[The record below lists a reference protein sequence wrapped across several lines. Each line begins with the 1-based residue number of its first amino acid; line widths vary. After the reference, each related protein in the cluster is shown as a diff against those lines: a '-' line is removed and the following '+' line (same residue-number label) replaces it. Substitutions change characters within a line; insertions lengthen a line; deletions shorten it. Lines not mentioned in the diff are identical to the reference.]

1 MIELTHPGAEMAV
14 FMLAIILGAL
24 FASKTKQ
31 SALVGQILIG
41 IIIGPAILGIVTYN
55 EFVKQIAEIGIILL
69 LFLVGVECKFK
80 EVYTPKNTFIALF
93 GALFTWVLGY
103 LIARLFGFNSLQA
116 IFVGIAIISTS
127 SAVIASLLKE
137 TGKLKSNTGKII
149 LGASAIN
156 DIIGLLIFS
165 LVTRSTQV
173 EMNISGIIFQVVIAI
188 LYLIVFF
195 IIGKKL
201 SRYLR
206 KLEYWGNMHNH
217 PKIGFIF
224 TLLIAFFFGAVSELI
239 GLSTMMGAFVA
250 GLSLEHIKDKNFK
263 IGAEYLELIF
273 GSIFFVSLGIL
284 VENLFDPLHNIFLVV
299 ALLGA
304 AIFGKTIGGY
314 IGARF
319 GKSRII
325 KKNSFIIGFSLS
337 PIGEI
342 AALAALVAYQ
352 QGILNNETY
361 SSIIFVGILSSVIVP
376 MTLMKIFGHE
386 HKIRKSFKLNIK
398 HKKPTY
404 LF

>member
-1 MIELTHPGAEMAV
+1 
-14 FMLAIILGAL
+14 
-24 FASKTKQ
+24 
-31 SALVGQILIG
+31 
-41 IIIGPAILGIVTYN
+41 
-55 EFVKQIAEIGIILL
+55 
-69 LFLVGVECKFK
+69 
-80 EVYTPKNTFIALF
+80 
-93 GALFTWVLGY
+93 
-103 LIARLFGFNSLQA
+103 
-116 IFVGIAIISTS
+116 
-127 SAVIASLLKE
+127 
-137 TGKLKSNTGKII
+137 
-149 LGASAIN
+149 
-156 DIIGLLIFS
+156 
-165 LVTRSTQV
+165 
-173 EMNISGIIFQVVIAI
+173 
-188 LYLIVFF
+188 
-195 IIGKKL
+195 
-201 SRYLR
+201 
-206 KLEYWGNMHNH
+206 
-217 PKIGFIF
+217 
-224 TLLIAFFFGAVSELI
+224 
-239 GLSTMMGAFVA
+239 MMGAFVA

-352 QGILNNETY
+352 QGILNNEIY

-386 HKIRKSFKLNIK
+386 YKIKKSFKLNIK

-404 LF
+404 LFY